1 MGDLGLPE
9 LLVLAVL
16 LVLLFGARRIPE
28 AMRGLGEGIRNFK
41 AGLRDGVVKVD
52 EPPVRHDEAE
62 RRQSMT

>member
-28 AMRGLGEGIRNFK
+28 AMRGLGEGIRSFK
-41 AGLRDGVVKVD
+41 AGLRDGAVKESESPVRRD
-52 EPPVRHDEAE
+52 EPE
-62 RRQSMT
+62 RRQSVT

>member
-28 AMRGLGEGIRNFK
+28 AMRGLGEGIRGFK
-41 AGLRDGVVKVD
+41 AGLRGRDAKQ
-52 EPPVRHDEAE
+52 PVRCDEAK
-62 RRQSMT
+62 RRQSVT